1 MILFTHFNLSTSFLN
16 RLKRTFVQGESRS
29 QVYLDYAEPQPKVH
43 LYERLCK
50 ARAEAKFTWI
60 MPSRSQFSCKRV
72 QSRTCSGYAERS
84 RKCQEKVHL
93 YERIIFIKNF
103 FNFHLELREL
113 CFQGIG
119 KCVLTTFGFNHKQQ
133 CTIFF
138 FST

>member
-1 MILFTHFNLSTSFLN
+1 MLVYMTI
-16 RLKRTFVQGESRS
+16 RTFVQGESRS
-29 QVYLDYAEPQPKVH
+29 QVYLDYAEPQP
-43 LYERLCK
+43 
-50 ARAEAKFTWI
+50 
-60 MPSRSQFSCKRV
+60 
-72 QSRTCSGYAERS
+72 
-84 RKCQEKVHL
+84 KVHL